1 MNGMLCVKSCVGC
14 LYSRLGDGSPLERIQ
29 NTHTLPRFTRH
40 HIFKVKKECLYYRFI
55 VVSPLF
61 SFSFSSVSKSG

>member
-40 HIFKVKKECLYYRFI
+40 HIFKVLVSCVFI
-55 VVSPLF
+55 WLLLLNRV
-61 SFSFSSVSKSG
+61 